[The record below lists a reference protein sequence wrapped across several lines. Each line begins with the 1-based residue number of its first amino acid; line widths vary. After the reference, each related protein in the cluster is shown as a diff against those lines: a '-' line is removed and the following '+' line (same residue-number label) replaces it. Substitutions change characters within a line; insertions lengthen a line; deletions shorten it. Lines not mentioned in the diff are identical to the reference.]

1 MKNPT
6 WRRRQPTGRWRRA
19 TVTAAV
25 SAAALAALAVPV
37 SLTAPHA
44 LAAAVN
50 PAAAG
55 GAPSAVQVW
64 TTTTSSSDTL
74 ALQLAREPDIR
85 FGPQTSQTPQITVD
99 PNTTYQTIQG
109 FGGAMT
115 DTTAYLIDHSP
126 ERAQIMNDL
135 FGSSGA
141 GFDFVR
147 LPMGASDL
155 SLTNYSYDDMP
166 AGQTDP
172 TLAHFSVAHDTAYI
186 IPVLQQALSLDRGIK
201 IDATPWSAP
210 AWMKNG
216 DTFVGDC
223 TGTQDYLNPKYYSA
237 YAQYFAKFVSAY
249 SGTYG
254 IPIYMVGMQN
264 EPQNCSSGYATM
276 NLDATGPHPN
286 EAALAPYLRS
296 ALDRAGYSGVR
307 ILGYDHNWYGPD
319 GNVTTYPQ
327 QLMAAAGADV
337 DGIGYHCYSVPSG
350 VNDPYDVQTT
360 FHDAY
365 PGTPIYFTEC
375 VGGSWATDTA
385 GNVAWEALNN
395 IIGPMRNWAAA
406 SDYWTM
412 ATDQNS
418 GPNVANANGGCG
430 DCRGMVT
437 IDNSNGTF
445 TLNEDYYVW
454 AQFSKFVQPGAVR
467 IGSPDLESSD
477 LPNIAFKNPNGSIT
491 LVVLNDNASSSQTF
505 GVDEGGQGFSYTL
518 PASSIV
524 TFTWSPPGSPASS
537 QDTTAPLGASCGATV
552 SGTALNRDGWVASTN
567 TGATGSDAAANAID
581 GNLSTGF
588 SSGATQADGMY
599 WQADMGSPRTFD
611 ELQMQAPN
619 AASDYAV
626 SYDLQVSADGR
637 SWRTVAICAGTGDPE
652 TVSFPPQTARY
663 IRVVD
668 TVLLDGL
675 STPATSPWSIDELN
689 LYHGTAG

>member
-1 MKNPT
+1 MKNPP
-6 WRRRQPTGRWRRA
+6 WPRRHRTGRWRRA
-19 TVTAAV
+19 TV
-25 SAAALAALAVPV
+25 SAAALAVLAA
-37 SLTAPHA
+37 SAALTAPAA
-44 LAAAVN
+44 LATPGS

-55 GAPSAVQVW
+55 GARTAVQVW
-64 TTTTSSSDTL
+64 TTTTSSSGTF
-74 ALQLAREPDIR
+74 ALQLAHEPDIT
-85 FGPQTSQTPQITVD
+85 FGPQTSQMPRITVN

-135 FGSSGA
+135 FGRSGA
-141 GFDFVR
+141 GFDFIR
-147 LPMGASDL
+147 FPMGASDL

-166 AGQTDP
+166 PGQTDP

-186 IPVLQQALSLDRGIK
+186 IPVLKQALSLDRGIK

-223 TGTQDYLNPKYYSA
+223 TGTENYLNPKYYSA
-237 YAQYFAKFVSAY
+237 YAEYFAKFVSAY
-249 SGTYG
+249 SGAYG

-276 NLDATGPHPN
+276 NLDATGPNPN
-286 EAALAPYLRS
+286 EAAFAPYLRA
-296 ALDRAGYSGVR
+296 ALDSAGYSGVK
-307 ILGYDHNWYGPD
+307 ILGYDHNWYGPNGD
-319 GNVTTYPQ
+319 PTTYPQ
-327 QLMAAAGADV
+327 SLMAAAGADV
-337 DGIGYHCYSVPSG
+337 NAIGYHCYSTPGG
-350 VNDPYDVQTT
+350 VTDPYDVQTT

-365 PGTPIYFTEC
+365 PDTPIYFTEC
-375 VGGSWATDTA
+375 SGGSWATDAA
-385 GNVAWEALNN
+385 GNLDWEVLNN
-395 IIGPMRNWAAA
+395 IIGPMRNWAVA

-412 ATDQNS
+412 ATDPDS

-437 IDNSNGTF
+437 VDNSNGTF
-445 TLNEDYYVW
+445 ALNEDYYVW

-477 LPNIAFKNPNGSIT
+477 LPNIAFKNPNGSIA
-491 LVVLNDNASSSQTF
+491 LAVLNDASSSQTF
-505 GVDEGGQGFSYTL
+505 GVDSGGHGFNYTL
-518 PASSIV
+518 PANSIV

-537 QDTTAPLGASCGATV
+537 QATTAPLGAYCGAPV

-567 TGATGSDAAANAID
+567 TATTGNGAAANAID

-588 SSGATQADGMY
+588 ASEAAQADGMY
-599 WQADMGSPRTFD
+599 WQADMGSPQTFD

-619 AASDYAV
+619 SPNDYAV
-626 SYDLQVSADGR
+626 SYDLEVSGNGR
-637 SWRTVAICAGTGDPE
+637 SWRTVAICEGTGDPE

-668 TVLLDGL
+668 TMLFDGL
-675 STPATSPWSIDELN
+675 STSTSNSWTIDELN
-689 LYHGTAG
+689 LYHAAAS